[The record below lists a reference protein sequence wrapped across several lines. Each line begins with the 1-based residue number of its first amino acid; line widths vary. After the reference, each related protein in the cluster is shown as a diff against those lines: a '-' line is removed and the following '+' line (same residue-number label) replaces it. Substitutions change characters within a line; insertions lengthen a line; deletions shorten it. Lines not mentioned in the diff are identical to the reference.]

1 MAVHLDL
8 AGRLA
13 RRRFR
18 PALYI
23 KRFLPRT
30 LLGRS
35 LLIIVSPLILLQVIT
50 TYAFYQSHWE
60 LVIRR
65 LSSGVAGDVAMA
77 VDLFQQYPDEPDR
90 RRLLWLMRANMDL
103 KVSFAAGQ
111 LLPSKPPP
119 KGNELLDV
127 WLRNALIE
135 RVGRPFHI
143 DWTIGTDPREIH
155 VRIQLPEGVLLV
167 IASRERLFNTRTY
180 IFILWMVGSS
190 LILFAVAMLF
200 MRNQVRP
207 LRRLAQASDSFGKGR
222 DIPGF
227 KPEGATEVRQAGAA
241 FNLMRGR
248 IRRQI
253 QQRTEMLAG
262 VSHDLRTPLT
272 RMKLQ
277 LAMLG
282 DGPEVNDL
290 KSDVAE
296 MERMIGGYL
305 AFARGAG
312 EEEAV
317 DTELSRLL
325 GEVVGNARR
334 DGAVVDL
341 HTEGRIMLPL
351 RPEAFRRCLGNLIA
365 NATRYGRHVWV
376 QAARRGE
383 SVQITIDDDGPGVPP
398 TQRDDVFKPFYR
410 IDQSRN
416 PETGGVGLGLTIA
429 RDVVHRHGG
438 EIALDDSPYGGLRV
452 RLGLPV

>member
-1 MAVHLDL
+1 MAANLDL
-8 AGRLA
+8 AGRPS

-18 PALYI
+18 PALYV

-35 LLIIVSPLILLQVIT
+35 LLIIVTPLILLQVIT
-50 TYAFYQSHWE
+50 TYSFYDSHWE

-65 LSSGVAGDVAMA
+65 LSSGLAGDIAMA
-77 VDLFQQYPDEPDR
+77 MDLMR
-90 RRLLWLMRANMDL
+90 RRPGGEEQDRLLWLMRINMGLQVD
-103 KVSFAAGQ
+103 FAEGEI
-111 LLPSKPPP
+111 LPSTPPP
-119 KGNELLDV
+119 KRNELVDI
-127 WLRNALIE
+127 WLRNALRE
-135 RVGRPFHI
+135 RIQRPFHI
-143 DWTIGTDPREIH
+143 GWMPERRE
-155 VRIQLPEGVLLV
+155 VRVDVLMADGVLHV
-167 IASRERLFNTRTY
+167 VASRERLFNTRTY

-190 LILFAVAMLF
+190 LILFMVAMLF

-207 LRRLAQASDSFGKGR
+207 LRRLAQAADSFGKGR
-222 DIPGF
+222 DVPNF
-227 KPEGATEVRQAGAA
+227 KPEGATEARQAAAA

-282 DGPEVNDL
+282 DGPEVADL

-305 AFARGAG
+305 AFARGEG
-312 EEEAV
+312 VEEAV
-317 DTELSRLL
+317 DTELSQLL
-325 GEVVGNARR
+325 GEVVGNAGR
-334 DGAVVDL
+334 DGAVIDL
-341 HTEGRIMLPL
+341 HVEGRIVLPL
-351 RPEAFRRCLGNLIA
+351 RPEAFRRCFGNLVG
-365 NATRYGRHVWV
+365 NATRYGGHVWV
-376 QAARRGE
+376 RAARRGDAVE
-383 SVQITIDDDGPGVPP
+383 VTIDDDGPGIPAS
-398 TQRDDVFKPFYR
+398 QYEDVFKPFYR
-410 IDQSRN
+410 IDPSRN
-416 PETGGVGLGLTIA
+416 PATGGVGLGLSIA

-438 EIALDDSPYGGLRV
+438 EISLEQSPYGGLRV